1 MEVPYSFDRITGKLL
16 TYKCN
21 VINNI
26 ITPNA
31 VQMRPSFTSVPVI
44 HSPENTTTQL
54 NFHCKRKSKYKI
66 GFVTYFCVF
75 CNRHHFDIVILP
87 K

>member
-1 MEVPYSFDRITGKLL
+1 MEVPCSLDRITGKLL

-31 VQMRPSFTSVPVI
+31 VQMRPSFASVPVI
-44 HSPENTTTQL
+44 HSLENTT
-54 NFHCKRKSKYKI
+54 KYTTK
-66 GFVTYFCVF
+66 
-75 CNRHHFDIVILP
+75 LSL
-87 K
+87 